1 MKNTFVKVDPKLVI
15 FQNRFK
21 KDRRMK
27 SLQHYVDHMNQLL
40 KELIQVATQLRDMSF
55 QVISEEDLEPL
66 QKQQEDLLSQL
77 EMTDQQIQGN
87 YRDQIE
93 TKTQAYFH
101 NQLEIFQQLNQE
113 FVQNVNSSQGLIQ
126 FELRRLEGEVAEE
139 DLASHLSRLKKT
151 SSTPDSTE
159 AIEPE
164 ENE

>member
-1 MKNTFVKVDPKLVI
+1 MEFLTVDRKLVI
-15 FQNRFK
+15 FQNKLKRINP
-21 KDRRMK
+21 MK
-27 SLQHYVDHMNQLL
+27 SLQFYVDRMNQLL
-40 KELIQVATQLRDMSF
+40 AELIQVATQLRDMSI

-66 QKQQEDLLSQL
+66 QKQQEDVLSQL

-93 TKTQAYFH
+93 AKTQAYFH
-101 NQLEIFQQLNQE
+101 NQLEIFQKLNQE

-151 SSTPDSTE
+151 SSTPDGTE